1 MTFEEL
7 TRWFDPNTTFGTA
20 SVWIGI
26 AALGIL
32 SWLISR
38 ALLLRVVVPILA
50 RTNAKWD
57 DAVLQRGVFDR
68 VSYLAPAIVFYY
80 ATYFLAAKAEPVI
93 VRLISAYAIIVF
105 MLVVGATLSAAND
118 IYSATK
124 MAKDLPIKGYV
135 QIVKL
140 LVYLTSTIV
149 VIAVLFDRSPWAFLS
164 GVGAATAVLVLVFKD
179 TLLGFVASIQIASND
194 LLRLGDWI
202 EMPKFDA
209 NGEIIDIALHTVKV
223 QNFDLTITTIPTF
236 KLIEEPFKNWRSM
249 RQKGARRIKRAL
261 HIDQN
266 SIHFADDALLER
278 LEKIQLIAGYV
289 RARREEIARYNV
301 DRGVDPSNPVNG
313 RRMTNVGTFRAYL
326 AAYLAAHPRIRQDMA
341 PVVRQLDPG
350 PTGLPIE
357 LVAFTTEIEG
367 LPYEALQS
375 DIFDHVL
382 AAVSEFDLRVFQT
395 PTGHDVRPRA

>member
-1 MTFEEL
+1 VTLDEL
-7 TRWFDPNTTFGTA
+7 ARWFDPNTPVGTA
-20 SVWIGI
+20 SLWVVV
-26 AALGIL
+26 AVLGIL

-38 ALLLRVVVPILA
+38 ALLLKGLVPILH
-50 RTNAKWD
+50 RTDAKWD
-57 DAVLQRGVFDR
+57 DALLHRGVFDR
-68 VSYLAPAIVFYY
+68 ISYLAPAIVFYY
-80 ATYFLAAKAEPVI
+80 ATYFLASKAEPVI
-93 VRLISAYAIIVF
+93 VRLISAYALVVF

-124 MAKDLPIKGYV
+124 MAKDLPIKGYL

-149 VIAVLFDRSPWAFLS
+149 VFAVLFDKSPWAFLS

-261 HIDQN
+261 HLDQN
-266 SIHFADDALLER
+266 SIHFADDALLDR
-278 LEKIQLIAGYV
+278 LQKIQLISEYV
-289 RARREEIARYNV
+289 RTRREEIARYNK
-301 DRGVDPSNPVNG
+301 DRAIDPASPVNG
-313 RRMTNVGTFRAYL
+313 RRMTNIGTFRAYL
-326 AAYLAAHPRIRQDMA
+326 AAYLAAHPRIRQDM
-341 PVVRQLDPG
+341 PLIVRQLDPA

-357 LVAFTTEIEG
+357 LYAYTSETEGVPFEG
-367 LPYEALQS
+367 VQS

-382 AAVSEFDLRVFQT
+382 AAVSEFELRVFQS
-395 PTGHDVRPRA
+395 PTGHDVRPRT